1 MELSDA
7 LEVLDIVYSIGGGM
21 SGVGAGAGTGTGAR
35 AGDTAGPSA

>member
-21 SGVGAGAGTGTGAR
+21 SGVGAGAGAR
-35 AGDTAGPSA
+35 AGDTAGASA